1 MPDEGG
7 EEEQRERAADQ
18 HEFADRILGDQ
29 PLPAALLS
37 ANRKVA
43 TSMKPMPAS
52 AAERPAEAEE
62 VDETVVMAVPAGTW
76 KLELAAMRRNP
87 ADCRARA

>member
-1 MPDEGG
+1 MNEL
-7 EEEQRERAADQ
+7 
-18 HEFADRILGDQ
+18 RISMNSPTGYLATSH
-29 PLPAALLS
+29 LPAALLS

-52 AAERPAEAEE
+52 AAERPAEAED
-62 VDETVVMAVPAGTW
+62 VDETVVMAVPAGTR